1 MWFSSMDDFI
11 NKTSELGQSLRVDWN
26 KNFLPTTAAVA
37 GEWHCLARGA
47 GNPWADTIYN
57 TGTNLAFQA
66 TSDST
71 AGAGGIQHGWN
82 VSPATKHIVNASA
95 FSAAATSCPAV
106 LMLVDLLWFYRV
118 TSVTTT
124 IAQTLNNTVTIPRY
138 TTGAGVQAFMWNTNA
153 TALGAATP
161 NLSINYTNS
170 DGTAGRTTPATLPI
184 GKTACPNGQI
194 LYSGTGAGK
203 YWPFMPLQ
211 SGDKGIRS
219 VQSVTISTSYV
230 SGEFA
235 IGLCRPLLTLPLTT
249 IGVASERDLMNQ
261 VPSLPQIQDGANL
274 IWMLYDGVAT
284 PVNTSYFGHLD
295 IAWGN

>member
-1 MWFSSMDDFI
+1 
-11 NKTSELGQSLRVDWN
+11 
-26 KNFLPTTAAVA
+26 
-37 GEWHCLARGA
+37 
-47 GNPWADTIYN
+47 
-57 TGTNLAFQA
+57 
-66 TSDST
+66 
-71 AGAGGIQHGWN
+71 
-82 VSPATKHIVNASA
+82 
-95 FSAAATSCPAV
+95 
-106 LMLVDLLWFYRV
+106 
-118 TSVTTT
+118 
-124 IAQTLNNTVTIPRY
+124 
-138 TTGAGVQAFMWNTNA
+138 
-153 TALGAATP
+153 
-161 NLSINYTNS
+161 
-170 DGTAGRTTPATLPI
+170 
-184 GKTACPNGQI
+184 
-194 LYSGTGAGK
+194 
-203 YWPFMPLQ
+203 MPLQ